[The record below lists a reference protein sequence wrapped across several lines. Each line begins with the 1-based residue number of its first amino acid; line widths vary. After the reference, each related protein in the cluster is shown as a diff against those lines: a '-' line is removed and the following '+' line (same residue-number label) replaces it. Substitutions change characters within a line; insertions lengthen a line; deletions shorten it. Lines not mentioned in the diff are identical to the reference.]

1 MSSCFDWSHNN
12 TSAECGVWREHC
24 TTLSPLA
31 LKISVFPTKQTI
43 SKSYSFYKTFTKQN
57 FTRSCFVLWYCVF
70 GFSAPHSSTTGAR
83 VWSSSLKYLASR
95 NYLKLCFTILDN
107 NSWSLQWF
115 NFSIICQLVEINVG
129 WTIIYFHSFC
139 KCFKLLE
146 QIYIIS
152 FEYVFILL
160 FKFGSINTNTQ
171 HNFYTLK
178 VILVLEGEFRFNGY
192 CSYGELNWTFSMKL
206 QWEILQQGPRK
217 LSPPGSQN

>member
-1 MSSCFDWSHNN
+1 MEQTIMDEVRVPRIFVAISN
-12 TSAECGVWREHC
+12 AGKLE
-24 TTLSPLA
+24 TLQSFIFINRWFALI
-31 LKISVFPTKQTI
+31 LKINIGGLHVV
-43 SKSYSFYKTFTKQN
+43 TKQN